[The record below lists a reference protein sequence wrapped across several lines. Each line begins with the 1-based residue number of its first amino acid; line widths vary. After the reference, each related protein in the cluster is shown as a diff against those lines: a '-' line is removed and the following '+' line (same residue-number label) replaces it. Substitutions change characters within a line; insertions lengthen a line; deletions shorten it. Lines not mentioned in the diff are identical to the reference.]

1 MVLIKASEDNKMS
14 YADMLQ
20 ELKIKASPDVVR
32 SKVSKIRKIRDGN
45 LLIEL
50 RKDSKLEEKAEL
62 SQKQ

>member
-1 MVLIKASEDNKMS
+1 MVLIKASEDNKMP

-32 SKVSKIRKIRDGN
+32 SKVSKIHKIRDGN
-45 LLIEL
+45 LHIEL

-62 SQKQ
+62 SQK